1 MDSCRLRRITE
12 ERRRS
17 MGAVLNTVYNNY
29 LTTYTPKAL
38 TRYDT
43 HKKSELRSVYNSI
56 VKLNK
61 DASLCLPTGKD
72 AQNYAVDLKENAR
85 ALHNTI
91 ADLGG
96 LDEDG
101 LLNQK
106 SAFST
111 DEDVATASY
120 IGGDDFAGAAE
131 DFGIEVQS
139 LASPQEN
146 MGYFLENEPIGL
158 AAGTYSFD
166 VAVNDMNYEFQ
177 FSIGED
183 ETNRDVQS
191 RLARLIN
198 NSSIGIRASLLEEDG
213 ASSLRLTSDNT
224 GSGDNG
230 LIFNVSDDRTS
241 KTSGTVAY
249 FGLDYVSREPSNA
262 RFLLNGEE
270 RTASSNRFTVGKMFE
285 VELKGISEEGKET
298 QIGLK
303 TDVDSLTDN
312 VLKLVNGYNDF
323 IRAASSYLETQA
335 DSKRLVNEMAGV
347 ASAYRNS
354 MESMGLTFNEDGTI
368 QADSRALRQT
378 AFEAENP
385 SEEFSYLKD
394 FGSSLLR
401 KTDQVSLDPM
411 NYVRKTV
418 VAYKNPGHTFV
429 SPYTTSAYSGM
440 MFNSYC

>member
-1 MDSCRLRRITE
+1 
-12 ERRRS
+12 

-29 LTTYTPKAL
+29 LQAYTPKAL

-61 DASLCLPTGKD
+61 DAPLCLPAGKD

-85 ALHNTI
+85 ALRNTI

-96 LDEDG
+96 LDEGG

-106 SAFST
+106 GAFST
-111 DEDVATASY
+111 DEDVVTASY
-120 IGGDDFAGAAE
+120 IGGDDFAAAAE
-131 DFGIEVQS
+131 DFSIEVQE

-146 MGYFLENEPIGL
+146 MGYFMDEDAPIGL
-158 AAGTYSFD
+158 DPGTYSFD

-198 NSSIGIRASLLEEDG
+198 NSDIGIRASLLEENG
-213 ASSLRLTSDNT
+213 TSSLRLTSENT
-224 GSGDNG
+224 GSADDSGR
-230 LIFNVSDDRTS
+230 IFNVSDDRTS
-241 KTSGTVAY
+241 KTAGTVAY

-270 RTASSNRFTVGKMFE
+270 RTASSNHFTVGKMFE

-298 QIGLK
+298 QVGLK

-335 DSKRLVNEMAGV
+335 DSRRLVNEMQGV
-347 ASAYRNS
+347 ASVYRNS
-354 MESMGLTFNEDGTI
+354 MESMGLTFNDDGTI
-368 QADSRALRQT
+368 RADNAMLRQT
-378 AFEAENP
+378 AFEAEDP
-385 SEEFSYLKD
+385 TEEFSYLKD
-394 FGSSLLR
+394 FGNSLLR
-401 KTDQVSLDPM
+401 KSDQVSLDPM

-418 VAYKNPGHTFV
+418 VAYKNPGHSFV